1 MKKLLRYVIS
11 VIIALGVGGL
21 SALIVGDSTKIYG
34 ELLLPPLAPPSWLF
48 PVTWSILY
56 VLMGITAAMIYGK
69 RREMPKKVS
78 DALYS
83 YAISLVV
90 NFSWSIFFFR
100 FGSFLFA
107 FVWLLFLLFTVC
119 RTAVEYGRISKAAEY
134 LQLPYIIWLLFAGY
148 LNLGVVILN
157 R

>member
-1 MKKLLRYVIS
+1 M
-11 VIIALGVGGL
+11 
-21 SALIVGDSTKIYG
+21 
-34 ELLLPPLAPPSWLF
+34 
-48 PVTWSILY
+48 WSILY

-69 RREMPKKVS
+69 RREMPKRVS

-107 FVWLLFLLFTVC
+107 FIWLLFLLFTVC

-134 LQLPYIIWLLFAGY
+134 LQIPYIIWLLFAGY